1 MQHIV
6 VRTARPQHLIALD
19 WQTNGVG
26 RNVSHSFGYGLMD
39 AYAMVQLARKWIT
52 VPEQHKCEIKGP
64 HMEKYVQTTIINVM
78 ILPYFLHL
86 ELYRRKVLSSF
97 NYK

>member
-6 VRTARPQHLIALD
+6 VRTARPQHLIASD

-39 AYAMVQLARKWIT
+39 AYAMVQLARKWVT
-52 VPEQHKCEIKGP
+52 VPEQHKCEITAP
-64 HMEKYVQTTIINVM
+64 HVEK
-78 ILPYFLHL
+78 
-86 ELYRRKVLSSF
+86 
-97 NYK
+97 

>member
-6 VRTARPQHLIALD
+6 VRTARPQHLISPD

-26 RNVSHSFGYGLMD
+26 RNVSHNFGYGLMD

-52 VPEQHKCEIKGP
+52 VPEQNKCEIKGP
-64 HMEKYVQTTIINVM
+64 HVEK
-78 ILPYFLHL
+78 
-86 ELYRRKVLSSF
+86 
-97 NYK
+97 